1 MNENEK
7 RSVLIDIAARIPY
20 GTVVNIQY
28 IKENGSSDRLRLCS
42 EGDLLLNAD
51 LLGLFIENE
60 MSLKPY
66 LRPLS
71 SMTEDECKYIA
82 DKCCIQSIPLPGGT
96 THSSLPLI
104 AAEWLIDFYNEKHLD
119 FRGLIP
125 KGLAIEVTKENN
137 PYS

>member
-7 RSVLIDIAARIPY
+7 RSILIDIAARIPY

-60 MSLKPY
+60 ISLKPY

-71 SMTEDECKYIA
+71 SMTEDECKYISE
-82 DKCCIQSIPLPGGT
+82 KCCIQKEILPGGI
-96 THSSLPLI
+96 THTSMPAL
-104 AAEWLIDFYNEKHLD
+104 AAEILIDFYNEKHLD

-125 KGLAIEVTKENN
+125 KGLAIEVTEDNN